1 MSVAKELLELIVCPV
16 TRGRLTV
23 AEEGQKKEVLAG
35 LLSGSLKP
43 ETEPDYD
50 IEEITDFLV
59 TGDGTWAYPVVRQI
73 PNLLPT
79 SRISLKTP

>member
-16 TRGRLTV
+16 TRGRVLV

-43 ETEPDYD
+43 RTEPDYD
-50 IEEITDFLV
+50 LEEVTDFLV
-59 TGDGTWAYPVVRQI
+59 TEDGGHAYPVVREI
-73 PNLLPT
+73 PNLLPNA
-79 SRISLKTP
+79 RISLKTS